1 MLAKRIVACLDI
13 KDGRV
18 VKGRRFRNL
27 RDSGDPPECA
37 RRYRDEGVDELVVL
51 DVSATLEERLASLRT
66 IERIASAMDIPVTVG
81 GGVRCVQRLLASSR
95 RGGR

>member
-18 VKGRRFRNL
+18 VKGRRFRHL

-37 RRYRDEGVDELVVL
+37 RRYRDEGVNELVVL

-66 IERIASAMDIPVTVG
+66 IERNCQGDGRSGDGRRRRAL
-81 GGVRCVQRLLASSR
+81 RQRLLASSR
-95 RGGR
+95 RGCR